1 MAKVEPAH
9 KFNTNSIEI
18 DGLVTKTIIGDQKI

>member
-9 KFNTNSIEI
+9 KINTNSIEI
-18 DGLVTKTIIGDQKI
+18 DDLVTKTIIGDRNS